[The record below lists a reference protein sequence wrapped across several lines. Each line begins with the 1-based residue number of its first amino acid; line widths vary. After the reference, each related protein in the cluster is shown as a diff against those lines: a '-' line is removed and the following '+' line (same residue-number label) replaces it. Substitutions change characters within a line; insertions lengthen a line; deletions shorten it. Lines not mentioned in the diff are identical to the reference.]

1 MGRSGLARLEGWRDS
16 TMEFCETTLLPTD
29 RREVYLAGES
39 PLGDLYVAVE
49 GLGVSRLKDG
59 KLMGVAPLY
68 ATQIQVVQNELWIAG
83 GLRGFIRVRA
93 ASLRIWEDKRQD

>member
-1 MGRSGLARLEGWRDS
+1 LSNSIVFNAFQDNSGVVWVATNGGIDRLVGDK
-16 TMEFCETTLLPTD
+16 FVAAFLPKD

-68 ATQIQVVQNELWIAG
+68 GTKI
-83 GLRGFIRVRA
+83 
-93 ASLRIWEDKRQD
+93 